1 MERKY
6 PNLYQRA
13 RLSTGLTQERA
24 AELLG
29 LSVESLKQ
37 YEGGKT
43 VPKDETVAR
52 MVEVYSC
59 PWLALEHAQATDR
72 LGVLPEV
79 NVQSLPTAAITL
91 INRVLDFAER
101 HRDRQLLR
109 IAEDGIIDEKERPD
123 FDAICRD
130 LDGIVGAALQ
140 VKYPS
145 DAPPKTKKERPEAAT
160 SERSW
165 GKACGLEQSTLEQVN
180 YSTRST
186 PHASP
191 NFCREGGAFL

>member
-1 MERKY
+1 MDKKC

-13 RLSTGLTQERA
+13 RLSTGMSQERA

-43 VPKDETVAR
+43 VPKDETVAK
-52 MVEVYSC
+52 MVEAYSC
-59 PWLALEHAQATDR
+59 PWLALEHSQATDT
-72 LGVLPEV
+72 LGVLPDVEPRP
-79 NVQSLPTAAITL
+79 LPLASIAL
-91 INRVLDFAER
+91 RNRLQDATGRLDA
-101 HRDRQLLR
+101 LLR
-109 IAEDGIIDEKERPD
+109 IAEDGIIDEAERPD

-160 SERSW
+160 SERS
-165 GKACGLEQSTLEQVN
+165 GEKVCGIGSTTGCIN

-186 PHASP
+186 LHASP
-191 NFCREGGAFL
+191 NFRREGGVSL

>member
-1 MERKY
+1 MDKKC

-13 RLSTGLTQERA
+13 RLSTGMSQERA
-24 AELLG
+24 AELIG
-29 LSVESLKQ
+29 LSPESLKQ

-43 VPKDETVAR
+43 VPKDETVAK

-59 PWLALEHAQATDR
+59 PWLALEHAQATDT
-72 LGVLPEV
+72 LGVMPEV
-79 NVQSLPTAAITL
+79 TPRPLPMASIAL
-91 INRVLDFAER
+91 RNRLQDATGRLDA
-101 HRDRQLLR
+101 LLR
-109 IAEDGIIDEKERPD
+109 IAEDGVIDEAERPE

-160 SERSW
+160 SERS
-165 GKACGLEQSTLEQVN
+165 GEKVCGIGSTTGCIN

-186 PHASP
+186 LHASP
-191 NFCREGGAFL
+191 NFRREGGVSL

>member
-29 LSVESLKQ
+29 LSPESLKQ

-43 VPKDETVAR
+43 VPKDETVAK
-52 MVEVYSC
+52 MVEVYHL
-59 PWLALEHAQATDR
+59 PWLALEHAQATDT
-72 LGVLPEV
+72 LGVVPEV
-79 NVQSLPTAAITL
+79 TPRPLPMASIAL
-91 INRVLDFAER
+91 RNRLQDATGRLDA
-101 HRDRQLLR
+101 LLR

-145 DAPPKTKKERPEAAT
+145 DAPPKTKKERPEAGT
-160 SERSW
+160 SERS
-165 GKACGLEQSTLEQVN
+165 GEKVCGIGSTTVGYIN

-186 PHASP
+186 PHARP
-191 NFCREGGAFL
+191 NFAGKGVSL

>member
-29 LSVESLKQ
+29 LSPESLKQ

-43 VPKDETVAR
+43 VPKDETVAK

-59 PWLALEHAQATDR
+59 PWLALEHAQATDH
-72 LGVLPEV
+72 LGVLPKAEPRP
-79 NVQSLPTAAITL
+79 LPMASIAL
-91 INRVLDFAER
+91 RNRLQDATGRLDA
-101 HRDRQLLR
+101 LLR
-109 IAEDGIIDEKERPD
+109 IAEDGVIDEAERPE
-123 FDAICRD
+123 FDEIVADLRDTMAAIYQV
-130 LDGIVGAALQ
+130 IYSGA
-140 VKYPS
+140 KR
-145 DAPPKTKKERPEAAT
+145 ERPEAAT
-160 SERSW
+160 SERS
-165 GKACGLEQSTLEQVN
+165 GEKVCGIGSTTVGCIN

-186 PHASP
+186 LHASP
-191 NFCREGGAFL
+191 NFRREGGVSL

>member
-1 MERKY
+1 MDKKC

-13 RLSTGLTQERA
+13 RLSTGMSQERA

-43 VPKDETVAR
+43 VPKDETVAK
-52 MVEVYSC
+52 MVEVYHL
-59 PWLALEHAQATDR
+59 PWLALEHAQATDT
-72 LGVLPEV
+72 LGVMPEV
-79 NVQSLPTAAITL
+79 TPRPLPMASIAL
-91 INRVLDFAER
+91 RNRLQDATGRLDA
-101 HRDRQLLR
+101 LLR
-109 IAEDGIIDEKERPD
+109 IAEDGVIDEAERPD

-140 VKYPS
+140 VKYTP
-145 DAPPKTKKERPEAAT
+145 DAPPNTKRERPEAAT
-160 SERSW
+160 SERS
-165 GKACGLEQSTLEQVN
+165 GEKVCGIGSTTVGCIN

-186 PHASP
+186 LHASP
-191 NFCREGGAFL
+191 NFRREGGASL

>member
-1 MERKY
+1 MDKKC

-13 RLSTGLTQERA
+13 RLSTGMSQERA

-29 LSVESLKQ
+29 LSPESLKQ

-43 VPKDETVAR
+43 VPKDETVAK

-109 IAEDGIIDEKERPD
+109 IAEDGIIDEAERPEFDSIVVELRETMAAIYQVIYSGAKRERPD
-123 FDAICRD
+123 T
-130 LDGIVGAALQ
+130 GMS
-140 VKYPS
+140 K
-145 DAPPKTKKERPEAAT
+145 
-160 SERSW
+160 RSR
-165 GKACGLEQSTLEQVN
+165 GVECGSVQSTSGCVD
-180 YSTRST
+180 YSTDPQRV
-186 PHASP
+186 ASP
-191 NFCREGGAFL
+191 NLSRRGGVSL